1 MTVLGIAI
9 VGCGQIVTH
18 HVAALLRI
26 NNDNNNND
34 DNNKNNNHDDEN
46 RISFQVR
53 ALCDPSAERRQIIE
67 KEVCGGVVVEIEGNE
82 TTTTTSPPPPSP
94 PPRPNQYDTL
104 KDLIAD
110 TTTLHHQIDIIFIA
124 VPHDLHKEIACQAL
138 EATSTTTSSS
148 NEKVNNDN
156 KNNNKTIYVV
166 LEKPLAVTPTH
177 LEELVTASQDSGH
190 RLIVAEQSPYWQEV
204 QKAAALIHKDG
215 AIGTT
220 IVSAASFYY
229 ESMRDNVTSG
239 SVNIVAV
246 GAAGDDTDDKKHHG
260 PGTGAA
266 NAGAGAG
273 LGWRGSL
280 ERAGGGIAMDGG
292 LHWIRPLREILQRR
306 IGKVVGVTRCN
317 LAPELQME
325 GESVGHALLEM
336 EEEPPAATT
345 TATTTTTGAAHSTT
359 TSSSSSSVVDPPPP
373 GAGPLIAT
381 YSCVMLATAPMAHD
395 ICPYFRITGNQG
407 EIIIHGNGLFQ
418 QQPGA
423 GGVRLYNDQYPTGQ
437 ELFPLNR
444 QGGFFLGFQGLWRDI
459 GRMVSQ
465 QDSVAAH
472 ESVLRAADDV
482 QVVLALYRSAKSR
495 QWEDVAVTRS
505 SSSTPAA
512 IESR

>member
-26 NNDNNNND
+26 NNDNTNEN
-34 DNNKNNNHDDEN
+34 DEN
-46 RISFQVR
+46 RVTFQVR

-67 KEVCGGVVVEIEGNE
+67 DEVCGVELGGNG
-82 TTTTTSPPPPSP
+82 TTTTSCTTPSP
-94 PPRPNQYDTL
+94 PLSRPKHYDTL

-110 TTTLHHQIDIIFIA
+110 TATLHHEIDIIFIA

-138 EATSTTTSSS
+138 DATKTTITTTTSTSS
-148 NEKVNNDN
+148 NEPVNKNN
-156 KNNNKTIYVV
+156 NNNNNNNKTIYVV
-166 LEKPLAVTPTH
+166 LEKPLAVTPIH
-177 LEELVTASQDSGH
+177 LQELVTASQESGH
-190 RLIVAEQSPYWQEV
+190 RLIVAEQSPFWQEV
-204 QKAAALIHKDG
+204 QKAAELIHRDG

-220 IVSAASFYY
+220 LVSAASFYY

-239 SVNIVAV
+239 SVNIVVA
-246 GAAGDDTDDKKHHG
+246 AAATAGDETENENTKEDDDDNKNK
-260 PGTGAA
+260 GASA
-266 NAGAGAG
+266 SASAAG

-336 EEEPPAATT
+336 EEETL
-345 TATTTTTGAAHSTT
+345 SSS
-359 TSSSSSSVVDPPPP
+359 SSSSSSVVDPPPP

-437 ELFPLNR
+437 ELFPPNR

-459 GRMVSQ
+459 GRIVSE
-465 QDSVAAH
+465 QDAVAAQK
-472 ESVLRAADDV
+472 SVLRAADDV

-495 QWEDVAVTRS
+495 QWEDVAVTRT
-505 SSSTPAA
+505 STTPEAS
-512 IESR
+512 ESR